1 MKILL
6 VIMAAFF
13 MSMPVFS
20 QDTESSVNPLYTL
33 PKIVPQSESAAARNS
48 TGTSGTV
55 ADNNK
60 PLVATESGIYKI
72 VNPRTIL
79 PLWTEGKAKQI
90 LRVEQSVGQN
100 KNSECFYFVT
110 SKGILFSKDL
120 RNFEERNEGLPVLT
134 IKKYDGKEETFE
146 KQVADIKDISFNPEK
161 PSQMVCATKDKIYIS
176 EDAGLTW
183 NYFNAPREGTSGVKA
198 VAVVSLNVKSGEETV
213 KEDYVFCSHATLG
226 FYYAK
231 VSTKRM
237 TTCVNGLAGADPNVG
252 SDEVSDILGVLCK
265 KEDGSVYTEVFL
277 AQTFMPRLY
286 RFDFEKKKSICV
298 YKGTEPADT
307 IDGLFLADS
316 SIVYMSPKSINAF
329 DINKGGDVKEI
340 SKLKEIK
347 NITSLSPSAVFAA
360 WIPSSDSGYRS
371 SLTLNECWLLNSDEV
386 SSPYAA
392 QITTQKSL
400 YVPCYQAYLKDGISK
415 FKKIIL
421 DNDLNSLVIDM
432 KDDNGLLRYN
442 SKDSF
447 VMQKG
452 KISSYAVDLEK
463 FVSEFKKDNIYLI
476 ARIVVFKDAHLAGID
491 GGKYAVWNKAT
502 NSQWIG
508 IQGSEKDEEGNVKY
522 SYYNE
527 EWVDPYCPEIWE
539 YDVAIAKELISRG
552 FDEIQFDYIRFPTD
566 GTNMSSAQFRWQS
579 KGMDKESALISFLK
593 YARENINAPIG
604 IDIYG
609 ANGWYRTGA
618 RTGQDVETL
627 AEYVDVICPMF
638 YPSHFENCFLN
649 YEPYEERPYRIYFYG
664 TYRNTIIARNK
675 IVVRPWI
682 QTFFLNVPYDRKY
695 YDSEYVRKEVFGVR
709 DSVNR
714 GYMHWN
720 NGGNYSKL
728 SPDPKPDEE
737 YTGKSYEA
745 DSKYRR
751 PAIGIKEDEGFNT
764 SAVSETFEEDKIKI
778 WDYLWSLEKDNL

>member
-13 MSMPVFS
+13 MSFPVFS
-20 QDTESSVNPLYTL
+20 EDNEKTINPLYTL
-33 PKIVPQSESAAARNS
+33 PKIVPQSESTTARNS
-48 TGTSGTV
+48 AGANFISE
-55 ADNNK
+55 NNK
-60 PLVATESGIYKI
+60 PLIATETGIYKV
-72 VNPRTIL
+72 VNSRTII

-90 LRVEQSVGQN
+90 LRVEQN
-100 KNSECFYFVT
+100 KSESFYFVT
-110 SKGILFSKDL
+110 TKGIIYTKDL
-120 RNFEERNEGLPVLT
+120 KTFEERNEGLPVLT
-134 IKKYDGKEETFE
+134 IKKYDGEEATFE
-146 KQVADIKDISFNPEK
+146 KQIADIKDISFNPEK
-161 PSQMVCATKDKIYIS
+161 PSQMVCATKDKIFIS

-183 NYFNAPREGTSGVKA
+183 QYFNAPRVGTSGVKA
-198 VAVVSLNVKSGEETV
+198 VAVVSLNVAKEEETV

-226 FYYAK
+226 FFYAK
-231 VSTKRM
+231 VSNKKLITAV
-237 TTCVNGLAGADPNVG
+237 TGLAGADPNVG
-252 SDEVSDILGVLCK
+252 ADEVSDILGVLCK
-265 KEDGSVYTEVFL
+265 GEDGTVYTEIFL
-277 AQTFMPRLY
+277 AQTFIPRLY
-286 RFDFEKKKSICV
+286 RFDFAKKKSVCI

-316 SIVYMSPKSINAF
+316 SILYMSPKGINEF
-329 DINKGGDVKEI
+329 DINNGGSVKQI
-340 SKLKEIK
+340 SKFNEIEK
-347 NITSLSPSAVFAA
+347 LNKASPSTLYAA
-360 WIPSSDSGYRS
+360 WIPQGESGFKTS
-371 SLTLNECWLLNSDEV
+371 MTLNEMWLLNSDKV

-432 KDDNGLLRYN
+432 KDDYGLLRYD
-442 SKDSF
+442 SKDPL
-447 VMQKG
+447 VLKKG
-452 KISSYAVDLEK
+452 RISSYAIDLEK
-463 FVSEFKKDNIYLI
+463 FVSEFKKDDIYLI
-476 ARIVVFKDAHLAGID
+476 ARIVVFKDRNLSKYD

-502 NSQWIG
+502 DTAWVG
-508 IQGSEKDEEGNVKY
+508 TRGYETDEEGNKTMT
-522 SYYNE
+522 YYDEN
-527 EWVDPYCPEIWE
+527 WVDPYCPEVWE

-552 FDEIQFDYIRFPTD
+552 FDEVQFDYIRFPTD
-566 GTNMSSAQFRWQS
+566 GTNLSNAQFRWQS

-664 TYRNTIIARNK
+664 TYRNTIISRNQ

-682 QTFFLNVPYDRKY
+682 QTFFLNVPYDKKY
-695 YDSEYVRKEVFGVR
+695 YDADYVRKEMFGVR

-728 SPDPKPDEE
+728 TPDPKPEEE
-737 YTGKSYEA
+737 YGGKSYEA
-745 DSKYRR
+745 DSKFRK
-751 PAIGIKEDEGFNT
+751 PAIGIKEEELNT
-764 SAVSETFEEDKIKI
+764 TAVSEHLLEETNNNVKV